1 MLTGAWAPCAGQAIG
16 SADTAQLDA
25 AFRTCVSL
33 YEHPLAGALMRAIG
47 DNAVR
52 DAFVAAHPAVGGL
65 SIERS
70 KGYSIA
76 TAPLK
81 DFSVAGV
88 AARAIYASTCQLE
101 CELAMWGLQFGPLK
115 AGQVKALQAWVESA
129 PATPTGHATP
139 YHPGTKSRTGKPWL
153 GSNSSPFIR
162 KASNVSGSQALAK
175 GKLRAKFIGSG

>member
-1 MLTGAWAPCAGQAIG
+1 MKLESIAGLRCLAAAGAFLTGAWAPCAGQAIG

-88 AARAIYASTCQLE
+88 AARAIYASTCELE
-101 CELAMWGLQFGPLK
+101 CELAVWGLEFGPLK

-129 PATPTGHATP
+129 PATPTERHGDIKVQLSTSTD
-139 YHPGTKSRTGKPWL
+139 GRTL
-153 GSNSSPFIR
+153 LVCD
-162 KASNVSGSQALAK
+162 ASD
-175 GKLRAKFIGSG
+175 